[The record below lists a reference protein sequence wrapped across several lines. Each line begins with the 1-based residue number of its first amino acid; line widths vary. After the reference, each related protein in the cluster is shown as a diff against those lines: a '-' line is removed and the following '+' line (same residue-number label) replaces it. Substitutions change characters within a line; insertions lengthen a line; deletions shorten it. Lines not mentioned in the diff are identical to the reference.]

1 MSNINIAKSLNN
13 TSNSN
18 NIDGSRIIDNSDRTE
33 IFLDKYRQLETVIKS
48 EYNLGKNDSAI
59 NFLMKNKAFQD
70 IENELDM
77 CRETRNLLSH
87 NPKINGE
94 YAVEPSDALINLL
107 NEVINKIENPLRA
120 KDVMVRKSEL
130 CYMSMEDSVKEAMI
144 AIKEHSYK
152 QIPILED
159 GVLAGIFSS
168 KTILDIL
175 ITEDING
182 IKQGMTF
189 SDIASYITIE
199 NSDDKTFC
207 FVSQDTLVSD
217 IGMMYKENLNKKD
230 RINIIFVT
238 HSGKKTER
246 ILGII
251 TAWEIAAE
259 IDRV

>member
-1 MSNINIAKSLNN
+1 MNK
-13 TSNSN
+13 
-18 NIDGSRIIDNSDRTE
+18 TE
-33 IFLDKYRQLETVIKS
+33 IFLDKYKQLEAIVKA
-48 EYNLGKNDSAI
+48 EYNLGKNDSAM
-59 NFLMKNKAFQD
+59 NFLMRNKAFVD
-70 IENELDM
+70 IERELDM

-87 NPKINGE
+87 NPKIKGE
-94 YAVEPSDALINLL
+94 YAIEPGDSMIELL
-107 NEVINKIENPLRA
+107 DEVINKIENPLKA
-120 KDVMVRKSEL
+120 KDVMVKKSEL
-130 CYMSMEDSVKEAMI
+130 CYMSMNDSVKEAMV

-159 GVLAGIFSS
+159 GVLVGIFSA

-175 ITEDING
+175 ITEGEEG

-189 SDIASYITIE
+189 SDISDYICINSNDKSY
-199 NSDDKTFC
+199 C
-207 FVSQDTLVSD
+207 FVSQGMLVSN
-217 IGMMYKENLNKKD
+217 IGMMYKENLNKRD

-238 HSGKKTER
+238 HSGKNSER